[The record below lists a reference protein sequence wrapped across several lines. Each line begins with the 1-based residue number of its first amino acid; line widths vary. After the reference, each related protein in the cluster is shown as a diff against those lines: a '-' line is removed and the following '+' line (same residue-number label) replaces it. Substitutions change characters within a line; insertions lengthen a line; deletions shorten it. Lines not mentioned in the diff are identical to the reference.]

1 MPAAQAVAVM
11 EAELAGRPLD
21 DIFEWINLETPLGS
35 ASIAQVRPNAAVVRE
50 GLEQEQQK
58 QQAAW
63 LHQSGLSFGRCPV
76 CPAAKFILIY
86 GVSTRTDPHTPAM
99 TAYSDCALRMSIGT
113 R

>member
-50 GLEQEQQK
+50 GLEQEQQNSK
-58 QQAAW
+58 LLGFTSPAYLLA
-63 LHQSGLSFGRCPV
+63 GALSVLQRNLSSSMV
-76 CPAAKFILIY
+76 
-86 GVSTRTDPHTPAM
+86 
-99 TAYSDCALRMSIGT
+99 
-113 R
+113 